1 MKAPEIDLL
10 CEIELARFQAAEHF
24 KAEAATWRLKI
35 GLGSAGMQAFRE
47 TCVCVCVEGG
57 EVICRSD
64 AHLAYLPAVYLARND
79 CFGLSNAWR

>member
-47 TCVCVCVEGG
+47 TCVCVCV
-57 EVICRSD
+57 CP
-64 AHLAYLPAVYLARND
+64 HLCLRFSVTK
-79 CFGLSNAWR
+79 NATRALGFATKGSWYCY